1 MNRPKYIKIFI
12 VLFSILCIFM
22 IFGIMRKCASSVEE
36 QEIRYF
42 AWKSDKEN
50 LIQTKDKFE
59 IVVYDQDDIDDEKE
73 YPTVEKNDRRI
84 PALMQ
89 YDSEIMTY
97 DPEDTIYYKTYY
109 DDFFQG
115 KIMNIDYNPH
125 MEILE
130 ELEDYFVDDSE
141 IFYLDYLVSMFYD
154 DRTIE
159 TDEKELELLFWE
171 HGYIIYFHS
180 VEFQNFHLRF
190 IEIAEKEGLSLYPVR
205 ILMQTWDDD
214 YIYLQDITGPIPRKI
229 KDLMVV
235 IKNGV
240 WQLIVHS
247 SGFSKEYIPEEE
259 LSFWEF
265 TGSDWI
271 LVPMELEI
279 DTSHAFS
286 LGNLY
291 PDIDRSELFEMFCYR
306 DGIAFRPS
314 MQPINDHDTKYVYR
328 LAIMEIVKENRSFR
342 LFAVI
347 DSEGITRRVYP
358 NVYIQFNIIE

>member
-1 MNRPKYIKIFI
+1 MDSNHNHNKKII
-12 VLFSILCIFM
+12 CLFSILCVFL
-22 IFGIMRKCASSVEE
+22 IFGIVRKCANNVEE

-50 LIQTKDKFE
+50 IKQTKDEVEKA
-59 IVVYDQDDIDDEKE
+59 IYNQDDIGDERE
-73 YPTVEKNDRRI
+73 YPTVEKADRRI

-89 YDSEIMTY
+89 YDPEILTY

-115 KIMNIDYNPH
+115 KIMYIDYNPY
-125 MEILE
+125 MEIRK
-130 ELEDYFVDDSE
+130 ELEDYFVDDSKV
-141 IFYLDYLVSMFYD
+141 FYLDYLVSMFYD

-159 TDEKELELLFWE
+159 TDEKKLEQLFWE

-180 VEFQNFHLRF
+180 VEFQDFHLRF
-190 IEIAEKEGLSLYPVR
+190 IEIVEKEGLSLYPIR

-229 KDLMVV
+229 RDMMVGD
-235 IKNGV
+235 KNGV
-240 WQLIVHS
+240 WKLIVHS

-291 PDIDRSELFEMFCYR
+291 PDIDRNELFETFYYR

-314 MQPINDHDTKYVYR
+314 SQPDNEYGTNNTYR
-328 LAIMEIVKENRSFR
+328 LGIMEITEENKSFR
-342 LFAVI
+342 LVTI
-347 DSEGITRRVYP
+347 YDVEGISRSSLS
-358 NVYIQFNIIE
+358 YIQFIIIE

>member
-1 MNRPKYIKIFI
+1 MK
-12 VLFSILCIFM
+12 
-22 IFGIMRKCASSVEE
+22 RKCCFLIAAAVLMSGLLVGCGDEADDTATQGSLYEE
-36 QEIRYF
+36 TDSRE
-42 AWKSDKEN
+42 SGETN
-50 LIQTKDKFE
+50 SG
-59 IVVYDQDDIDDEKE
+59 DEKNE
-73 YPTVEKNDRRI
+73 EEAAAQKPVVDTNAAEGNPDAEEANRRI
-84 PALMQ
+84 PASTQ
-89 YDSEIMTY
+89 YDPEIMDY

-109 DDFFQG
+109 DDFAEG
-115 KIMNIDYNPH
+115 KIMNIDYYPH
-125 MEILE
+125 MEIRE

-141 IFYLDYLVSMFYD
+141 VFYLDYLVSMFYD

-159 TDEKELELLFWE
+159 TDEKELEQLFWE

-180 VEFQNFHLRF
+180 AEYQDFHLRF
-190 IEIAEKEGLSLYPVR
+190 IEIAEKEGLSLYPIR

-214 YIYLQDITGPIPRKI
+214 YIYLQDVTGPIPRKI
-229 KDLMVV
+229 KELMVV
-235 IKNGV
+235 DRDGV

-286 LGNLY
+286 QGNLY
-291 PDIDRSELFEMFCYR
+291 PDIDRDELFEAIYYR

-314 MQPINDHDTKYVYR
+314 MQPDSRHDTKHTFR
-328 LAIMEIVKENRSFR
+328 LGIMEIVEENKKFR
-342 LFAVI
+342 LVTVS
-347 DSEGITRRVYP
+347 DVLGITYP
-358 NVYIQFNIIE
+358 SISYIQFTIE